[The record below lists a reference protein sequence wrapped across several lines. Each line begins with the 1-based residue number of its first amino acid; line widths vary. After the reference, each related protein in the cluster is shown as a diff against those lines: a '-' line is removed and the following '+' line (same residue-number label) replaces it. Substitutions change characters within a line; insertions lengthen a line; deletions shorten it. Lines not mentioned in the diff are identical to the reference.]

1 MTCFDPKILISFTFA
16 PETKTHMQLI
26 DTHAHL
32 YSEEFNEDRAEMI
45 QRALEA
51 GVTRM
56 YLPNIDSTSIEGM
69 LALEAQYPGQCLAM
83 MGLHPCYVKENYQE
97 ELALVK
103 SWLEKRSFPAIG
115 EIGIDLYWDKTHVK
129 EQEEAFLTQVEWAKQ
144 YDLPIVIHS
153 RESMDLILELLQPVR
168 HPRLRGIFHCFSG
181 SVPQAEAAIDMGF
194 LLGIGGVLTFK
205 KSGLDAVLSEIGLQ
219 HLVLETDAPYL
230 APTPFRGKRNESSY
244 VLKVAEKLAEVKGVS
259 TSEVASIT
267 TQNALQL
274 FGTL

>member
-1 MTCFDPKILISFTFA
+1 
-16 PETKTHMQLI
+16 MQLI

-32 YSEEFNEDRAEMI
+32 YAEEFDADRTEML
-45 QRALEA
+45 QRALDT
-51 GVTRM
+51 GLTRM

-69 LALEAQYPGQCLAM
+69 LALEAQFPGQCLAM
-83 MGLHPCYVKENYQE
+83 MGLHPCYVKENYRE
-97 ELALVK
+97 ELAIVK

-115 EIGIDLYWDKTHVK
+115 EIGIDLYWDKTFVR

-153 RESMDLILELLQPVR
+153 RESMDLIIELLKPVR
-168 HPRLRGIFHCFSG
+168 HERLRGIFHCFTG
-181 SVPQAEAAIDMGF
+181 TVAQAEAAIELGF

-205 KSGLDAVLSEIGLQ
+205 KSGLDAVLSEIDLK

-244 VLKVAEKLAEVKGVS
+244 LLKVAEKLAEVKGVNLK
-259 TSEVASIT
+259 EVAEVT

-274 FGTL
+274 LGTL